1 MRNASM
7 KVLKNLVCCAAFI
20 CLMFVLA
27 MPAHAAY
34 KADELL
40 QLVNAERAQAGVAPL
55 SMGSSA
61 LNAAAQARAEELTVN
76 YSYNR
81 PNGSREFTVLAEYGV
96 NEIEVGENYWAAS
109 DSAEDVFET
118 WNRYDFFRA
127 RMMSKDATHVGIG
140 YYEGGEYGNYWV
152 MIFTYAPNTSNNQFA
167 QELLT
172 LVNNE
177 RTKNGLS
184 ALALGDA
191 NLNAAA
197 EKRAQEVAKTA
208 SHTRPDGTNCFTVLG
223 EYGVKQTGEGEG
235 ENIGWGEASAQ
246 EVFDSWM
253 ASDSHRANILN
264 PSATEMG
271 VGYYFDATSAWGHQW
286 VQLFV

>member
-61 LNAAAQARAEELTVN
+61 LNAAAQARAKGLTVN

-81 PNGSREFTVLAEYGV
+81 PNGSREFTILPEYGV
-96 NEIEVGENYWAAS
+96 
-109 DSAEDVFET
+109 DDV
-118 WNRYDFFRA
+118 
-127 RMMSKDATHVGIG
+127 SVGIG

-152 MIFTYAPNTSNNQFA
+152 MIFTYARGTSENGFA
-167 QELLT
+167 QEVLA
-172 LVNNE
+172 LVNAE
-177 RTKNGLS
+177 RAKEN
-184 ALALGDA
+184 LAPLAMGDA
-191 NLNAAA
+191 KLQAAA
-197 EKRAQEVAKTA
+197 DERAKEVAKVA
-208 SHTRPDGTNCFTVLG
+208 SHTRPDGTNCFTVLK
-223 EYGVKQTGEGEG
+223 EYGVSDTATGE
-235 ENIGWGEASAQ
+235 NAAWGETTPEKVVA
-246 EVFDSWM
+246 DWM
-253 ASDSHRANILN
+253 ASEGHRVNIMDPAAKYMCLGYNYDAN
-264 PSATEMG
+264 SQ
-271 VGYYFDATSAWGHQW
+271 WGHNWIQI
-286 VQLFV
+286 FAK

>member
-27 MPAHAAY
+27 MPAHAAS

-81 PNGSREFTVLAEYGV
+81 PNGSREFTILPEYGV
-96 NEIEVGENYWAAS
+96 DDVSVGENYWAAAENAS
-109 DSAEDVFET
+109 DVVAA
-118 WNRYDFFRA
+118 WNRYDFFKE
-127 RMMSKDATHVGIG
+127 RMLDKDATSVGIG

-152 MIFTYAPNTSNNQFA
+152 IY
-167 QELLT
+167 LHL
-172 LVNNE
+172 
-177 RTKNGLS
+177 
-184 ALALGDA
+184 
-191 NLNAAA
+191 
-197 EKRAQEVAKTA
+197 
-208 SHTRPDGTNCFTVLG
+208 RP
-223 EYGVKQTGEGEG
+223 
-235 ENIGWGEASAQ
+235 
-246 EVFDSWM
+246 
-253 ASDSHRANILN
+253 R
-264 PSATEMG
+264 
-271 VGYYFDATSAWGHQW
+271 HQ
-286 VQLFV
+286 

>member
-27 MPAHAAY
+27 MPAHAAS

-81 PNGSREFTVLAEYGV
+81 PNGSREFTILPEYGV
-96 NEIEVGENYWAAS
+96 DDVSVGENYWAAAENAS
-109 DSAEDVFET
+109 DVVAA
-118 WNRYDFFRA
+118 WNRYDFFKE
-127 RMMSKDATHVGIG
+127 RMLDKDATSVGIG

-152 MIFTYAPNTSNNQFA
+152 MIFTYARGTSENGFA
-167 QELLT
+167 QEVLA
-172 LVNNE
+172 LVNAE
-177 RTKNGLS
+177 RAKENLAPLATNGIWRSSRLI
-184 ALALGDA
+184 
-191 NLNAAA
+191 
-197 EKRAQEVAKTA
+197 A
-208 SHTRPDGTNCFTVLG
+208 SISRF
-223 EYGVKQTGEGEG
+223 
-235 ENIGWGEASAQ
+235 ASRT
-246 EVFDSWM
+246 FS
-253 ASDSHRANILN
+253 SI
-264 PSATEMG
+264 SATKSFINALSSRPACSCSFCWASSTLTCARFRYSSRYHGM
-271 VGYYFDATSAWGHQW
+271 
-286 VQLFV
+286 